1 MPVKTV
7 SVVRSSVTFGKPQ
20 EITVSRVGKRPIAI
34 PDGVTVTI
42 KDNVLTAKKKNG
54 ELTVPFSEMMN
65 VVVADGT
72 VTVTPTAED
81 KTLSPLWGLTRALIQ
96 NALTGVNEGWKKTL
110 EIYGVG
116 YRAQLKGKSLDIQV
130 GQSHPIVIEPPT
142 GITFTANQE
151 SIDGQNVQ
159 VVQISGIDKQ
169 LVGDVTAKIRDLKPP
184 EPYKGKGI
192 RYRGEYVRRKAGKAT
207 G

>member
-1 MPVKTV
+1 M
-7 SVVRSSVTFGKPQ
+7 
-20 EITVSRVGKRPIAI
+20 SRVGKRPIAI